1 MACIHCNQPVQLSV
15 LARVFSGR
23 QQYACNRQECLEDQ
37 QLRERETVEHQRRV
51 DENETLRLQNEAA
64 IASQNA
70 THRQREDENQR
81 RRLQNETRRLH
92 NEAAIAVERAAHQQ
106 REDEHKKLHLENEKI
121 RLLNEAEDRK
131 MTNELA
137 RLSLGDDRAKQR
149 QQAEERKRAD
159 MLVMQERK
167 NEELCLKIELIK
179 LQKNEGNTCWQ
190 PVQCRNDL
198 INATNN

>member
-1 MACIHCNQPVQLSV
+1 MLLLCNLEICTKNTSI
-15 LARVFSGR
+15 LYDFR
-23 QQYACNRQECLEDQ
+23 CLEDQ

-92 NEAAIAVERAAHQQ
+92 NEAAIAVEREAHQQ
-106 REDEHKKLHLENEKI
+106 REDEHKKLHLENESRSHHCTIIVKVVLYKSEI

-137 RLSLGDDRAKQR
+137 RLSLGDDSEVYLYYYVQMLACYRSKATTTGR
-149 QQAEERKRAD
+149 RK
-159 MLVMQERK
+159 K
-167 NEELCLKIELIK
+167 KS
-179 LQKNEGNTCWQ
+179 
-190 PVQCRNDL
+190 
-198 INATNN
+198 